1 MHKGRAISAY
11 IILVENIVGWL
22 QLENISIDYIMI
34 ILKDTQWI
42 RLYTYESD
50 RASLLKVAV
59 IADS

>member
-34 ILKDTQWI
+34 ILKDTQ
-42 RLYTYESD
+42 
-50 RASLLKVAV
+50 
-59 IADS
+59 

>member
-1 MHKGRAISAY
+1 
-11 IILVENIVGWL
+11 LVENIVGWL